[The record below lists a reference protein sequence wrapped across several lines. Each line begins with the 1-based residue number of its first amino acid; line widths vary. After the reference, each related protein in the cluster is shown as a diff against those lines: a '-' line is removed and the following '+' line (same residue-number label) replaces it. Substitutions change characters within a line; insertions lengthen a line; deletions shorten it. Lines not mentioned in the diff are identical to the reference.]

1 MANFVRKEF
10 QTITNFLASI
20 IKVNLYIKAKP
31 FFKES
36 SKKSK
41 WEEKKLTKITFVLD
55 LFAHNCYIIVI
66 LQLEE
71 DILEEKESI

>member
-1 MANFVRKEF
+1 MIKEF
-10 QTITNFLASI
+10 HRFTNIKASI
-20 IKVNLYIKAKP
+20 IKGSPYIKAKP

-41 WEEKKLTKITFVLD
+41 WEEEKLTKITFVLD